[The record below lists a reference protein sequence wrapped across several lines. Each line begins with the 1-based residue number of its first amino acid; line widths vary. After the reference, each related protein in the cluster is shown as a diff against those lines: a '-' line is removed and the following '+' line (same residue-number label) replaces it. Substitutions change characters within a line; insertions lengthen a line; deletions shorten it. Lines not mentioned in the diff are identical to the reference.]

1 MRYSLLRISPLEPNI
16 LAIPRLA
23 RVPFWSELC
32 TILLMSGFST
42 QSNRRFLM
50 KRSIF
55 VLAMLVALGMFSVS
69 YAADPMGKGAAQT
82 VKGEILKVDGENYTI
97 KDASGKEVRL
107 HVDKTT
113 KTSGALKV
121 GDKIEAEATP
131 EGHANS
137 IKAAK

>member
-1 MRYSLLRISPLEPNI
+1 
-16 LAIPRLA
+16 
-23 RVPFWSELC
+23 
-32 TILLMSGFST
+32 
-42 QSNRRFLM
+42 M
-50 KRSIF
+50 KRSIS

-69 YAADPMGKGAAQT
+69 NAADPMGKAGAAQT

-113 KTSGALKV
+113 KTSGPLKV

>member
-1 MRYSLLRISPLEPNI
+1 
-16 LAIPRLA
+16 
-23 RVPFWSELC
+23 
-32 TILLMSGFST
+32 
-42 QSNRRFLM
+42 M

-55 VLAMLVALGMFSVS
+55 VLAMLVALGIISVS
-69 YAADPMGKGAAQT
+69 YAADPMGKSSAAQT
-82 VKGEILKVDGENYTI
+82 VKGEILKVEGENYTV

-113 KTSGALKV
+113 KTSGPLKV

>member
-1 MRYSLLRISPLEPNI
+1 
-16 LAIPRLA
+16 
-23 RVPFWSELC
+23 
-32 TILLMSGFST
+32 
-42 QSNRRFLM
+42 M
-50 KRSIF
+50 KRSISI
-55 VLAMLVALGMFSVS
+55 VAMLVALGMFSVS
-69 YAADPMGKGAAQT
+69 YAADPMGKSTAAQT

-107 HVDKTT
+107 PVDKTT

>member
-1 MRYSLLRISPLEPNI
+1 
-16 LAIPRLA
+16 
-23 RVPFWSELC
+23 
-32 TILLMSGFST
+32 
-42 QSNRRFLM
+42 M
-50 KRSIF
+50 KRSIW

-69 YAADPMGKGAAQT
+69 YAADPMGKGSAQT

-113 KTSGALKV
+113 KTSGPLKV
-121 GDKIEAEATP
+121 GDKIEAEATA

>member
-1 MRYSLLRISPLEPNI
+1 
-16 LAIPRLA
+16 
-23 RVPFWSELC
+23 
-32 TILLMSGFST
+32 
-42 QSNRRFLM
+42 M

-55 VLAMLVALGMFSVS
+55 VLAMLVALGMISVS
-69 YAADPMGKGAAQT
+69 YAADPAPMGKSSAGAQT

-97 KDASGKEVRL
+97 KDASGKEVKL

>member
-1 MRYSLLRISPLEPNI
+1 ML
-16 LAIPRLA
+16 
-23 RVPFWSELC
+23 
-32 TILLMSGFST
+32 GHFST
-42 QSNRRFLM
+42 QFNQEVLM
-50 KRSIF
+50 KRSIS
-55 VLAMLVALGMFSVS
+55 VLAMLFALGMISVS
-69 YAADPMGKGAAQT
+69 YAADPSEKMGKSSSAAAQT

-113 KTSGALKV
+113 KTHGSLKV

-131 EGHANS
+131 AGHATS

>member
-1 MRYSLLRISPLEPNI
+1 
-16 LAIPRLA
+16 
-23 RVPFWSELC
+23 
-32 TILLMSGFST
+32 
-42 QSNRRFLM
+42 M
-50 KRSIF
+50 KRSIL
-55 VLAMLVALGMFSVS
+55 VLAMLVALGMISVS
-69 YAADPMGKGAAQT
+69 YAADPSPMGKSTSAAQT

-131 EGHANS
+131 EGHATS